1 MSIAAFNLIAPTMTP
16 MAPDEKAF
24 CKAMGERIAE
34 ARKDHHMTQV
44 QLAELLGVMQ
54 QTLAHYEVGRRRV
67 PVSMLP
73 LLATTLAVS
82 VEELIGV
89 SSPAGRRGPAPKL
102 LQQVERIHRLPK
114 ARQRFVMEM
123 IDAALQA
130 NATADAAE

>member
-1 MSIAAFNLIAPTMTP
+1 MSIAAFNLIAPPMTP

>member
-1 MSIAAFNLIAPTMTP
+1 MSIAAFNLIAPPMTP

-24 CKAMGERIAE
+24 CKAMGERLAE

>member
-1 MSIAAFNLIAPTMTP
+1 MSIAAFNLIAPPMTP

-102 LQQVERIHRLPK
+102 LQQVERIQRLPK
-114 ARQRFVMEM
+114 SQQRFVMQM
-123 IDAALQA
+123 IDTALQA
-130 NATADAAE
+130 SATADAAE

>member
-1 MSIAAFNLIAPTMTP
+1 
-16 MAPDEKAF
+16 
-24 CKAMGERIAE
+24 
-34 ARKDHHMTQV
+34 
-44 QLAELLGVMQ
+44 MQ

>member
-1 MSIAAFNLIAPTMTP
+1 MSIAAFNLIAPPMTP

-89 SSPAGRRGPAPKL
+89 SSPAGPAKIRDGDDRR
-102 LQQVERIHRLPK
+102 RL
-114 ARQRFVMEM
+114 AGQRDGRRRRV
-123 IDAALQA
+123 IA
-130 NATADAAE
+130 